1 MIVTCGMTEP
11 VPLNRAV
18 WVLTGI
24 IQVPEVFIG
33 KALKGAAIVG
43 LLQILDN
50 ETNGGVGEC

>member
-1 MIVTCGMTEP
+1 MTEP

-24 IQVPEVFIG
+24 IHVPEVFIG
-33 KALKGAAIVG
+33 NALKGAAIVG

-50 ETNGGVGEC
+50 EANGGVGEC